1 VSVAE
6 KCDTALG
13 WSTGRQAWLSR
24 GIRIVLSLGAV
35 LLFTGP
41 LVTVFSGAFD
51 HNPDPTQLSV
61 LPNKPSMIN
70 FEAAG
75 AKGIWHYLG
84 NSLVI
89 AGGALLLQLAV
100 SVFAAYALA
109 RKKFR
114 GQAVMLLLI
123 LTTMMLPEEVIA
135 IPLSLVI
142 GDLPLVHVSLKG
154 TLLGVIL
161 PLGAWGFSIFV
172 MTEFMKEIPLELEE
186 AAKVDGAG
194 EFRIFAQIILPLVK
208 PALGVVAV
216 FGFTMIWEQYLLP
229 LIVAAD
235 PSDYTLTVALLSLR
249 SDEEV
254 GPGIVLAGALLAL
267 VPSLIVYLSLQK
279 SFLRGI
285 TTGAIK
291 G

>member
-1 VSVAE
+1 MSVAQ
-6 KCDTALG
+6 KCETALG
-13 WSTGRQAWLSR
+13 WRSDRSAWVSR
-24 GIRIVLSLGAV
+24 GVRVLLCVGAV
-35 LLFTGP
+35 LFFTGP
-41 LVTVFSGAFD
+41 LLTIFSGAFD
-51 HNPDPTQLSV
+51 DNPDPTRLSV
-61 LPNKPSMIN
+61 VPDHPSLDN
-70 FEAAG
+70 FRAAG
-75 AKGIWHYLG
+75 ENRIWHYLG
-84 NSLVI
+84 NSLII
-89 AGGALLLQLAV
+89 AGGALLLQLSV

-114 GQAVMLLLI
+114 GRAIVLLAV

-142 GDLPLVHVSLKG
+142 GDLPVLGISLKG

-172 MTEFMKEIPLELEE
+172 MTEFMKEIPVEIEE
-186 AAKVDGAG
+186 AATVDGAG
-194 EFRIFAQIILPLVK
+194 ELRIFARIILPLCK

-229 LIVAAD
+229 LIVATD

-249 SDEEV
+249 SDDQV

-267 VPSLIVYLSLQK
+267 VPSLLVYLSLQK

>member
-1 VSVAE
+1 MSVADR
-6 KCDTALG
+6 CDTALG

-24 GIRIVLSLGAV
+24 GIRILLSVGAV

-41 LVTVFSGAFD
+41 LITVFSGAFD
-51 HNPDPTQLSV
+51 HNPDPTRLSV
-61 LPNKPSMIN
+61 LPDEPSMVN

-75 AKGIWHYLG
+75 SKGIWHYLA
-84 NSLVI
+84 NSLII

-114 GQAVMLLLI
+114 GQAVVLLLI

-142 GDLPLVHVSLKG
+142 GDLPLVHISLKG

-216 FGFTMIWEQYLLP
+216 FGFNMIWEQYLLP

>member
-1 VSVAE
+1 MSVAQ
-6 KCDTALG
+6 KCETALG
-13 WSTGRQAWLSR
+13 WRSDRSSWASR
-24 GIRIVLSLGAV
+24 GVRVLLCVGAV
-35 LLFTGP
+35 LFFTGP
-41 LVTVFSGAFD
+41 LLTIFSGAFD
-51 HNPDPTQLSV
+51 DNPDPTKLSV
-61 LPNKPSMIN
+61 IPDNPSLDN
-70 FEAAG
+70 FQAAG
-75 AKGIWHYLG
+75 ENRIWHYLG
-84 NSLVI
+84 NSLII
-89 AGGALLLQLAV
+89 AGGAMLLQLSV

-114 GQAVMLLLI
+114 GQAIVLLAV

-142 GDLPLVHVSLKG
+142 GDLPVLGISLKG

-172 MTEFMKEIPLELEE
+172 MTEFMKEIPVEIEE
-186 AAKVDGAG
+186 AATVDGAG
-194 EFRIFAQIILPLVK
+194 ELRIFAQIILPLCK

-216 FGFTMIWEQYLLP
+216 FGFNMIWEQYLLP
-229 LIVAAD
+229 LIVATD

-249 SDEEV
+249 SDDQV

-267 VPSLIVYLSLQK
+267 VPSLLVYLSLQK

>member
-1 VSVAE
+1 MSVAE

-24 GIRIVLSLGAV
+24 GIRIALSVGAV

-41 LVTVFSGAFD
+41 LITVFSGAFD
-51 HNPDPTQLSV
+51 HNPDPTQLSL

-70 FEAAG
+70 FETAG
-75 AKGIWHYLG
+75 SKGIWHYLA
-84 NSLVI
+84 NSLII
-89 AGGALLLQLAV
+89 AGGALLLQLSV

-172 MTEFMKEIPLELEE
+172 MTEFMKEIPMELEE

-194 EFRIFAQIILPLVK
+194 ELRIFAQIILPLVK

-216 FGFTMIWEQYLLP
+216 FGFNMIWEQYLLP